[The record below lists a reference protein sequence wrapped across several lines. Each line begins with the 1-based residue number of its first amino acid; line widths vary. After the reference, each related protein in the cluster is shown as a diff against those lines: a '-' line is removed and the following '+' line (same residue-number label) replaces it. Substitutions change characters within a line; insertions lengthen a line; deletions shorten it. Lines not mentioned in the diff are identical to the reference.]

1 MDELEYRRLLKALA
15 PDIEPER
22 DLFPGIAARLDV
34 RASAARRDAR
44 PLFPF
49 AAAAAFVVVSIT
61 AGWLALQR
69 VPDAVAPEVL
79 VQTPPLLREAQALR
93 VEYEAATR
101 AGAANQRSQL
111 REQADPRL
119 VAAWTELD
127 AAESELTAALE
138 LAPDARFLLHRL
150 KQVQDQRLQLTRKA
164 LSA

>member
-22 DLFPGIAARLDV
+22 DLFPGIAARLDL
-34 RASAARRDAR
+34 RAAAARRDVR

-61 AGWLALQR
+61 VGWLALQR
-69 VPDAVAPEVL
+69 VPDAVAPDVL
-79 VQTPPLLREAQALR
+79 ARTPLLLREAQALR
-93 VEYEAATR
+93 VEYESATR
-101 AGAANQRSQL
+101 GGAANQQSQL
-111 REQADPRL
+111 REQSDPRL

-138 LAPDARFLLHRL
+138 VAPDARFLLHRL